1 MTTNSQK
8 NPMPKWKKWLLGLGI
23 PSGIIVI
30 ALAISPFW
38 ADYEKPI
45 LRNQLPEPAQVFL
58 QTHYGNSKTA
68 LARKDVEWL
77 EKEYEVILTDGIQ
90 ITFDR
95 HGEWK
100 EIKHKAGCV
109 PMDIVPAP
117 IQEYINEN
125 HPGLCVREISQDRR
139 EIEVELTNRLEL
151 TFSKKNFL
159 LIDWDD

>member
-1 MTTNSQK
+1 MTTNHTRT
-8 NPMPKWKKWLLGLGI
+8 PMPKWKKWLLGLGI

-30 ALAISPFW
+30 ALALSPFW
-38 ADYEKPI
+38 ADYEKPV
-45 LRNQLPEPAQVFL
+45 LTSQLPAPAQAFM
-58 QTHYGNSKTA
+58 QAHYGNSKTA
-68 LARKDVEWL
+68 LARKEVDWF

-139 EIEVELTNRLEL
+139 EIEVRLLDGREC
-151 TFSKKNFL
+151 TFSAKSYL
-159 LIDWDD
+159 PMEIDY

>member
-1 MTTNSQK
+1 MTTNHTRT
-8 NPMPKWKKWLLGLGI
+8 PMPKWKKWLLGLGI

-30 ALAISPFW
+30 ALALSPFW
-38 ADYEKPI
+38 ADYEKPV
-45 LRNQLPEPAQVFL
+45 LTSQLPAPAQAFM
-58 QTHYGNSKTA
+58 QAHYGNSKTA

-125 HPGLCVREISQDRR
+125 HPGNCVKEISQGRR
-139 EIEVELTNRLEL
+139 KIEVDLTNRLEL
-151 TFSKKNFL
+151 TFSKDNFL